1 MTVSSLSVI
10 GLFAPRSPP
19 AEAIVD
25 TIAPCP
31 AFAHSVRSGTGISLS
46 QKAAGFLA
54 TCLTPVKL
62 GADKPKAKSEV
73 PAVRAEA
80 APARGTQV
88 LG

>member
-1 MTVSSLSVI
+1 MPQGTLSHK
-10 GLFAPRSPP
+10 PP
-19 AEAIVD
+19 H
-25 TIAPCP
+25 TLNQHPLPLPAPCP

-62 GADKPKAKSEV
+62 GADKPKAKIAVPEV
-73 PAVRAEA
+73 RVVVVPV
-80 APARGTQV
+80 RGTQV